1 MRVGAQLRAL
11 GERYDVR
18 VVVVPVAGGSLDTA
32 WAERSAASVRVVPP
46 GDEAGLRAG
55 SARLVG
61 DAAWR
66 ERLRRAQPFPPAV
79 TYASPALAS
88 PVAHAADGMR
98 GARVHAVRAY
108 LAPLAVAVAEQLGA
122 PWATLDLDDDD
133 EHLLDRQGDRNEARA
148 YGRILET
155 FGPEFAWLSL
165 AAPEDAARV
174 ADRHG
179 LRTVVIPN
187 SVSLPATAGG
197 GTRRQSGRPSLL
209 FVGNLTYAPNV
220 EAAEQLVAEIL
231 PRVRDLVG
239 QKVVVELVGAFDPAG
254 PVGALA
260 AHDGVAVRG
269 YVDDLEDCYARAD
282 LVVVPLSQ
290 GAGTR
295 IKLLEAL
302 AAGVPVVTTTIGAA
316 GLGAEHGRHLLI
328 ADGAQPLAASVARIL
343 LDETLAAGLAR
354 AGRSFVEQRFSS
366 SVVGQQLTALTAAL
380 DSGDEPARHE
390 V

>member
-1 MRVGAQLRAL
+1 MRVGAQLQAL

-32 WAERSAASVRVVPP
+32 WAERSAASVRVVLP

-66 ERLRRAQPFPPAV
+66 ERLRRSQPFPPAV

-133 EHLLDRQGDRNEARA
+133 EHLLDRQGNRNDARA

-197 GTRRQSGRPSLL
+197 SRTQSGRPSLL

-231 PRVRDLVG
+231 PRVRGLVG
-239 QKVVVELVGAFDPAG
+239 QEVVVDLVGAFDPTG

-328 ADGAQPLAASVARIL
+328 ADGAQPLATAVARIL
-343 LDETLAAGLAR
+343 LDEALAADLAR
-354 AGRSFVEQRFSS
+354 DGRSLVEERFSS

-380 DSGDEPARHE
+380 DSEL